1 LEPIYN
7 QGRIIGSLS
16 ESAAA
21 AAVSVK
27 GMDSTSDVDGCP
39 LTSVKA
45 SAILLVTLT
54 VPPPV
59 DRLAV
64 SSGEILVPFPHEKG
78 SVKHE
83 IQTAF

>member
-1 LEPIYN
+1 
-7 QGRIIGSLS
+7 
-16 ESAAA
+16 
-21 AAVSVK
+21 
-27 GMDSTSDVDGCP
+27 
-39 LTSVKA
+39 
-45 SAILLVTLT
+45 VTLT

-59 DRLAV
+59 VRLAV